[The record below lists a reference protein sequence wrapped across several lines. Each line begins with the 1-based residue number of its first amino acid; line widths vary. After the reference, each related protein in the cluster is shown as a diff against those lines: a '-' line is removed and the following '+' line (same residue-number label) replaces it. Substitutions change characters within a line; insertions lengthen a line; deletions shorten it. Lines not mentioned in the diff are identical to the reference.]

1 VGAVARGGFP
11 SPDYREGGRFPDR
24 FVAGRDVPPHVSLDF
39 LLAVPIGPGPPG
51 GFPTV
56 VLQHGFGGDNSF
68 VTQNA
73 ADFTQAG
80 LAVIGIPA
88 PEHGPRGASF
98 LDFFVFEDFNAFGN
112 NFRQSSVDLLQLVQL
127 LKAGI
132 DLDGDGRSEL
142 RDADPGYLGVS
153 LGGVI
158 GGVFAAVEPE
168 IRAAVLN
175 VPGGRLAQFAGGT
188 SSLAVPFLASFA
200 AEAGIPVRTCSGEPT
215 ASACGRDGDCD
226 SGVACRFN
234 ADFELL
240 LESALPNFQTQ
251 LDPGDGISYAR
262 GMRIEPDPGD
272 PKAVLIQEGIGDVI
286 VANPLTEAL
295 ARGIALP
302 VGRPDAS
309 VSGTA
314 GLWRFPP
321 PTGHGIFGLPEVR
334 AQAIIFL
341 ASGGTFLPA
350 P

>member
-1 VGAVARGGFP
+1 MR
-11 SPDYREGGRFPDR
+11 
-24 FVAGRDVPPHVSLDF
+24 
-39 LLAVPIGPGPPG
+39 
-51 GFPTV
+51 
-56 VLQHGFGGDNSF
+56 
-68 VTQNA
+68 
-73 ADFTQAG
+73 
-80 LAVIGIPA
+80 
-88 PEHGPRGASF
+88 
-98 LDFFVFEDFNAFGN
+98 
-112 NFRQSSVDLLQLVQL
+112 
-127 LKAGI
+127 AGI
-132 DLDGDGRSEL
+132 DLDGDGRSAL
-142 RDADPGYLGVS
+142 RATDPAYLGVS

-175 VPGGRLAQFAGGT
+175 VPGGRLAQFAGST
-188 SSLAVPFLASFA
+188 SSLAVPFLARFA
-200 AEAGIPVRTCSGEPT
+200 TEAGIPMRTCNGE
-215 ASACGRDGDCD
+215 
-226 SGVACRFN
+226 ACRFN